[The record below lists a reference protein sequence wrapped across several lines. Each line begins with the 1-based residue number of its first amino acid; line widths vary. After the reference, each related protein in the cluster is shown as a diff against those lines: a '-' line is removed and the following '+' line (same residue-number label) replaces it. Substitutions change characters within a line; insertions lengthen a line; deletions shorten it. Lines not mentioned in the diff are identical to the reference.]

1 MVATEKV
8 VGGMELL
15 DAYDTALTEFDGRVH
30 RVTGDTWGAGTPCAD
45 WTVRDL
51 VNHITGEHLWAP
63 LLLRGATLGEVGD
76 RFDGDV
82 LGDDPVDAWE
92 RAAAESRLAFH
103 RPGALDGW
111 VHTSGGKT
119 PAAEYAW
126 QMTMDLTV
134 HAWDLARGAGI
145 DDAMDQDL
153 VATVYEGTA
162 SRIGG
167 WQGLGIFDAPVDVA
181 ESASTQDRLVA
192 MLGRRP

>member
-1 MVATEKV
+1 
-8 VGGMELL
+8 MEQL
-15 DAYDTALTEFDGRVH
+15 DAFDTALEEFDRRVH
-30 RVTGDTWGAGTPCAD
+30 LVTGEQWGASTPCTD

-51 VNHITGEHLWAP
+51 INHITSEHLWAP
-63 LLLRGATLGEVGD
+63 LLLCGATLDEVGD

-82 LGDDPVDAWE
+82 LGDDPVDVWE

-103 RPGALDGW
+103 RPGALEGT

-134 HAWDLARGAGI
+134 HAWDLARGVDV
-145 DDAMDQDL
+145 DDAIDEDL
-153 VATVYEGTA
+153 VATVYEGA
-162 SRIGG
+162 EPRVGG
-167 WQGLGIFDAPVDVA
+167 WQGLGIFDPPVNVA

-192 MLGRRP
+192 LLGRRP